1 MMVPP
6 EYNKPDAPGVVLGD
20 DGLVGVYHIVEE
32 SVDFDKSAQAV
43 FDLLRRAQ
51 KEHPGIDRVLYID
64 INGHRGD
71 VVGFD
76 QDFFEF
82 QQEFLQGFLG
92 PFFAALDMP
101 LSSVF
106 NPNEQRNDVPDIID
120 IAGPR
125 SPGRP

>member
-32 SVDFDKSAQAV
+32 SDDFDKSAQAV